1 MTTMD
6 PFPNFSL
13 DGLGLELGRC
23 VLSQIPPQSSS
34 VNRPWGV
41 RFLLGAREEPRPPAT
56 PPRRAR
62 TI

>member
-23 VLSQIPPQSSS
+23 VLSQIPP
-34 VNRPWGV
+34 PIELCEIG
-41 RFLLGAREEPRPPAT
+41 
-56 PPRRAR
+56 RAHV
-62 TI
+62 